1 MPQDQRQREKVAS
14 MKLITIPGLI
24 KDRRLV
30 FCDDSIVRGT
40 QLGKQA
46 DRLYKEGCK
55 EVNVRIACPPLLYPC
70 RFINFSRSKSVYD
83 LITRRY
89 IRGKEGEDA
98 DVSKYI
104 DPDGEPYKAMVE
116 FIREK
121 LNLTSLAFQRIDD
134 LVKAIGLPEDQ
145 LCTYCWTGKD
155 YSVTGDCHHCCAGCP
170 CAGTAD

>member
-70 RFINFSRSKSVYD
+70 RFINFSRSKNEYD

-89 IRGKEGEDA
+89 IREKEGEGA
-98 DVSKYI
+98 DVTKYV
-104 DPDGEPYKAMVE
+104 DPNGEQYKGMVE
-116 FIREK
+116 YIRRK
-121 LNLTSLAFQRIDD
+121 LNLTSLKFQTVDD
-134 LVKAIGLPEDQ
+134 LVAAIGLPREK
-145 LCTYCWTGKD
+145 LCTYCWTGED
-155 YSVTGDCHHCCAGCP
+155 VSCRGGCP
-170 CAGTAD
+170 NCPHRVAEKAE

>member
-14 MKLITIPGLI
+14 MKLIPIPGLI
-24 KDRRLV
+24 RDRRLV

-70 RFINFSRSKSVYD
+70 KFINFSRSKNEYD

-89 IRGKEGEDA
+89 IRDREGEGA

-104 DPDGEPYKAMVE
+104 DHTGEAYKGMVE
-116 FIREK
+116 YIRRK
-121 LNLTSLAFQRIDD
+121 LNLTSLSFQTVDD
-134 LVKAIGLPEDQ
+134 LVAAIGLPREK
-145 LCTYCWTGKD
+145 LCTYCWTGED
-155 YSVTGDCHHCCAGCP
+155 VSMPGSCAHGCANCP
-170 CAGTAD
+170 HKCP

>member
-46 DRLYKEGCK
+46 DRLYKEGCR

-70 RFINFSRSKSVYD
+70 RFINFSRSKSEYD

-89 IRGKEGEDA
+89 IRGKEGEGA
-98 DVSKYI
+98 DVAKYA
-104 DPDGEPYKAMVE
+104 DPAGEPYKGMVE
-116 FIREK
+116 YIREK
-121 LNLTSLAFQRIDD
+121 LNLTSLAFQTVDD
-134 LVKAIGLPEDQ
+134 LVAAIGLPRER
-145 LCTYCWTGKD
+145 LCTYCWTGED
-155 YSVTGDCHHCCAGCP
+155 VSCPAGGCP
-170 CAGTAD
+170 GCPHAAAHG